1 METKKELKKELSDI
15 KGKLSKLVDF
25 IASEEYYNLSE
36 GERGIINQQRVGM
49 ELYQSSLVKRLYG
62 DIEDTKDSSNFIWL
76 SLLFTMFN
84 SPFNGINPTENK
96 EDNKQ
101 EK

>member
-1 METKKELKKELSDI
+1 MEAKKELKKELSNI

-36 GERGIINQQRVGM
+36 GERSIINQQRIGM

-62 DIEDTKDSSNFIWL
+62 DVEDTKDTASFVWL
-76 SLLFTMFN
+76 SLLFAMFN

-96 EDNKQ
+96 E